1 MMKKHYKKRALKK
14 IFLIFIIIYSCFL
27 IGDNIASKKIKPAHT
42 IINTKII
49 IENLSKNSPILDMM
63 TRQKITNSL
72 KFRELGVVMERTK
85 KQIYIGNLITND
97 LMDNKKKIS
106 IISDEI
112 EKIKKQIYKDI
123 IHYKDYYVSTSSAV
137 PNSEFLYL
145 KQNHDF
151 ILSNLKTIEYAI
163 DNNLDFI
170 VVRYKEDT
178 KLANEKSKIFLYIYY
193 LILSIIISLFISYL
207 TTSRQLQKY
216 NNIIKKFI

>member
-1 MMKKHYKKRALKK
+1 
-14 IFLIFIIIYSCFL
+14 
-27 IGDNIASKKIKPAHT
+27 
-42 IINTKII
+42 
-49 IENLSKNSPILDMM
+49 
-63 TRQKITNSL
+63 
-72 KFRELGVVMERTK
+72 MERTK

-123 IHYKDYYVSTSSAV
+123 IHYKDYYASTSSAV

-145 KQNHDF
+145 NQNHDF

>member
-14 IFLIFIIIYSCFL
+14 IFLIFIIISSCFL

-72 KFRELGVVMERTK
+72 KFRELGVVMESTK
-85 KQIYIGNLITND
+85 HQIYIGNLITND

-123 IHYKDYYVSTSSAV
+123 IHYKDYYISTV
-137 PNSEFLYL
+137 PNSEFLDS
-145 KQNHDF
+145 KRNHDF

-163 DNNLDFI
+163 VNNLDFI
-170 VVRYKEDT
+170 VVRYEEDI
-178 KLANEKSKIFLYIYY
+178 KLANEKSKIFQYIYY
-193 LILSIIISLFISYL
+193 LILSIILTIFISYN
-207 TTSRQLQKY
+207 TTSRQLKKC
-216 NNIIKKFI
+216 NNIFKKFI

>member
-14 IFLIFIIIYSCFL
+14 IFLIFIIISSCFL
-27 IGDNIASKKIKPAHT
+27 IGDNIASKKIKPTH
-42 IINTKII
+42 TKII
-49 IENLSKNSPILDMM
+49 IENLSKNSPMLEMM

-123 IHYKDYYVSTSSAV
+123 IHYKDYYASTFSAV

-193 LILSIIISLFISYL
+193 LILSIIISLFISYF

>member
-1 MMKKHYKKRALKK
+1 MKKHYKKRALKK
-14 IFLIFIIIYSCFL
+14 NFLIFIIISSCFL

-49 IENLSKNSPILDMM
+49 IENLFKNSLILNMM

-72 KFRELGVVMERTK
+72 KFRELGVVMERTEH
-85 KQIYIGNLITND
+85 QIYTGNLITND

-123 IHYKDYYVSTSSAV
+123 IHYKDYYTSTFSAV
-137 PNSEFLYL
+137 PNSEFLDS
-145 KQNHDF
+145 KQNHNF
-151 ILSNLKTIEYAI
+151 ILSNMKTIEYAI

-170 VVRYKEDT
+170 VVRYEEDT
-178 KLANEKSKIFLYIYY
+178 KLANEKSKIFQYIYY
-193 LILSIIISLFISYL
+193 LILSIILTIFISYN
-207 TTSRQLQKY
+207 TTSRQLKKY
-216 NNIIKKFI
+216 NNIFKKFI

>member
-14 IFLIFIIIYSCFL
+14 IFLIFIIISSCFL
-27 IGDNIASKKIKPAHT
+27 IGDNIASKKIKPTH
-42 IINTKII
+42 TKII
-49 IENLSKNSPILDMM
+49 IENLSKNSPMLEMM

-85 KQIYIGNLITND
+85 HHIYIGNLITND